1 MRALIAALC
10 ALVLAACGNIPG
22 VPDHTYFRMAEP
34 QPLPVS
40 KAQVFNTPIVVNLF
54 AADGLYADRALIYA
68 LDPAGSE
75 LRQYHYQLWTD
86 PPTRSLQRRL
96 LIVLRDAAVAPLVT
110 DELAASQ
117 AALRI
122 SGSIL
127 RFERV
132 PSVDGG
138 FLASVVVRIRVDRPD
153 GTPQLDEIYHADV
166 VAADKS
172 LGATTVALSRAVDQA
187 FAEFHADLL
196 QSEVHEHAR

>member
-10 ALVLAACGNIPG
+10 ALGLAACGNIPG

-40 KAQVFNTPIVVNLF
+40 TTQVFNTPIVVNLF

-75 LRQYHYQLWTD
+75 LRQYHYPLWTD

-96 LIVLRDAAVAPLVT
+96 LIELRDAAVAPLVT

-132 PSVDGG
+132 PGVDGG

-166 VAADKS
+166 AAADKS
-172 LGATTVALSRAVDQA
+172 LGATAVALSRAVDQA

-196 QSEVHEHAR
+196 QSEVNEHAR